1 MNDKPVGEQAPMCEF
16 PVVLSVEPPVL
27 AGRKKGMGKSEPADQ
42 LFFLLLLLV
51 FNFTP
56 KAVSRY

>member
-42 LFFLLLLLV
+42 LFFFFV
-51 FNFTP
+51 
-56 KAVSRY
+56 VVV

>member
-1 MNDKPVGEQAPMCEF
+1 MNDKPVGEHAPLWEF
-16 PVVLSVEPPVL
+16 RVVLSVEPPVL

-42 LFFLLLLLV
+42 LFLFLL

-56 KAVSRY
+56 